1 MRRVNAP
8 IALLS
13 LVMAVLIWLVAFGQN
28 AKPAVTRTFAVRV
41 SPDGLKE
48 EKWAVTK
55 IPETLSV
62 SVTAPEE
69 RLMRLNPDNFV
80 AYADLSKA
88 VAGTGN
94 YPVGV
99 FPSELRTLMVNPTPQ
114 VPVTLEAIA
123 TKRVK
128 VVIETKGELDD
139 PSLTL
144 ESLVTDPQ
152 TATVTGPST
161 QVEAAVRARGF
172 LDLATVAFGPG
183 EPASVPLEALDR
195 NGRPLSKVRTEPL
208 FARVRLGVAAA
219 PEEKQVL
226 IVPNFRGAP
235 AAGYVPASYTLDP
248 TQLAVRGKSMTLAA
262 FSKAPTDPIDL
273 TDLKADKV
281 FDVAVQLPDGVRSVG
296 PARVRVSVKIRKLPE
311 VTVRSGSGVELEK
324 PKAVRGDIER

>member
-1 MRRVNAP
+1 MRGAKRVNAP

-13 LVMAVLIWLVAFGQN
+13 LVFAFLIWLVAFGQN

-41 SPDGLKE
+41 TPDGLKE
-48 EKWAVTK
+48 GKWAVTK
-55 IPETLSV
+55 IPDTLSV
-62 SVTAPEE
+62 TVSAPEE
-69 RLMRLNPDNFV
+69 RLMRLNPDTFV

-88 VAGTGN
+88 VPGSRN
-94 YPVGV
+94 YPVRV
-99 FPSELRTLMVNPTPQ
+99 FPAELRALMLNPTPQ
-114 VPVTLEAIA
+114 VPVVLEAIA

-152 TATVTGPST
+152 TAEISGPAS
-161 QVEAAVRARGF
+161 QVESVRSARGF
-172 LDLATVAFGPG
+172 LDLGTVAFGPG

-195 NGRPLSKVRTEPL
+195 NGRPLEKVRTEPL

-273 TDLKADKV
+273 TGLTGDKV
-281 FDVAVQLPDGVRSVG
+281 FEVAVQLPDGVRSVG
-296 PARVRVSVKIRKLPE
+296 PARVRVSVKIRKLPATAPPPKKE
-311 VTVRSGSGVELEK
+311 EAPAERSSAG
-324 PKAVRGDIER
+324 